1 MFTYA
6 DWLSAAGA
14 LWYSAQSLLL
24 LALAY
29 FLGCIS
35 GCWFRRIQ
43 PQPVEAMVTV
53 PSVAPPTVPE
63 PRPTPVM
70 PRTPVQAPSGRL
82 RNAFEEA
89 SVPEPRPVPRT
100 TEPALTMEAIRS
112 ALAEKPVVKA
122 PVVPVVPVVP
132 VAPVAPAAPVVSA
145 QDDLKRI
152 KGIGPEI
159 ERKLNAFGIIRYAD
173 LVGWRAAD
181 VDRVGREIGAEFR
194 ITHENWIEQAAIL
207 AAGGETMFSRRMD
220 RKEVLA
226 SPRDTWVAVAPGQV
240 ERQGMVS
247 AEAKPRDPTVDPRKA
262 ASAVAAASEEVGRR
276 REAPVVPG
284 GRVVPEATGGASAAQ
299 AAAASAG
306 TITLKPA
313 TPVTVVVKPMVTPV
327 AQPAAQRPAIVPG
340 GKSEPD
346 DLKRIRG
353 ITPEIEQQLN
363 ALGVNRFAQ
372 IAGWSPQAV
381 EKASN
386 VLKAGS
392 RITHENW
399 VEQAMILAR
408 GGETEYSRRQK
419 LGNVPIAVAPAAP
432 SALLPQEDLK
442 RIRGISIVIE
452 NKLNAMGIRNYADI
466 ARWLPGDAERVAQSL
481 DIPGRIERENWIGQA
496 QVLASGQATEFSN
509 RVDRGD
515 VDPSKE

>member
-1 MFTYA
+1 MITYA

-14 LWYSAQSLLL
+14 LWYSGQSLLL

-29 FLGCIS
+29 VLGCIF

-43 PQPVEAMVTV
+43 PQPVEAAVTA
-53 PSVAPPTVPE
+53 PSVAPAPVPE
-63 PRPTPVM
+63 SRPAPAV
-70 PRTPVQAPSGRL
+70 PRTPAQAPSGRL
-82 RNAFEEA
+82 RNVFEEA
-89 SVPEPRPVPRT
+89 STPEPRPLPRT
-100 TEPALTMEAIRS
+100 SEPALTMDAIRN
-112 ALAEKPVVKA
+112 ALAEKPA
-122 PVVPVVPVVP
+122 ATVPVPPAVVP
-132 VAPVAPAAPVVSA
+132 VAPVEPPAAL

-159 ERKLNAFGIIRYAD
+159 ERKLNALGLMRYAD
-173 LVGWRAAD
+173 IVRWTAAD
-181 VDRVGREIGAEFR
+181 VDRVGREIGAELR

-247 AEAKPRDPTVDPRKA
+247 ADAKPRDPTADPRKA
-262 ASAVAAASEEVGRR
+262 ASAVANAAEEIGRR

-284 GRVVPEATGGASAAQ
+284 AKPAAPKAGGTSAAQ
-299 AAAASAG
+299 AAAAAAAG
-306 TITLKPA
+306 TVTLKPA
-313 TPVTVVVKPMVTPV
+313 GPVTPVAIKPAATPV
-327 AQPAAQRPAIVPG
+327 AQPPAQKPAIVPG

-353 ITPEIEQQLN
+353 ITPEIEKQLN

-386 VLKAGS
+386 VLHVGS

-408 GGETEYSRRQK
+408 GGETEFSRRQK
-419 LGNVPIAVAPAAP
+419 LGTVPIAAPPAAP
-432 SALLPQEDLK
+432 SAVLPQDDLK
-442 RIRGISIVIE
+442 RIRGVSIVME
-452 NKLNAMGIRNYADI
+452 SKLNALGVRTYADI
-466 ARWLPGDAERVAQSL
+466 ARLSPAEAERMAVAL

-509 RVDRGD
+509 RVDRGE